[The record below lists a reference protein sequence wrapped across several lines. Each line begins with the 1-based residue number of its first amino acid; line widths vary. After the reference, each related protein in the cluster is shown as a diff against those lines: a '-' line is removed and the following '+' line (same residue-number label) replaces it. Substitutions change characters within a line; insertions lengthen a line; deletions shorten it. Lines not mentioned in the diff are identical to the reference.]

1 MKMALAFLVEEHYR
15 HDGMPLDV
23 VRQLDAWGHHV
34 DIVRPGSSLIE
45 LSDLIR
51 AGSHDAWVLKTVS
64 GGPGLSMLEA
74 AAALGLTTINDA
86 RAIRSVRDKAV
97 AAVIARAHGLPMPV
111 TYFAAVPEL
120 LSSIPAD
127 AYPLVVKPA
136 DGSSGRAVHLVS
148 TPEEL
153 ARLGAELVN
162 EGPLLAQVYVPN
174 AGRDL
179 KVYSVSGELH
189 ATVRRSPL
197 HPEYSVRESRVPL
210 PSGTAALMH
219 RIGEAFGLDLFGVD
233 IIEGP
238 DGPMVVDIN
247 DFPSFRC
254 VPDGVAR
261 VARAVLDLAAAGGVG
276 AAVAKNVA
284 TIQTAAAR
292 TSLRSR
298 AEAAAP
304 AHAGTGAIVD
314 AASPAYA
321 G

>member
-1 MKMALAFLVEEHYR
+1 MKLAFLVEEHYR

-34 DIVRPGSSLIE
+34 DVVRPGNSLIE

-51 AGSHDAWVLKTVS
+51 AGTHDAWVLKTVS
-64 GGPGLSMLEA
+64 GGPGLSILEA

-86 RAIRSVRDKAV
+86 RSIRSVRDKAV
-97 AAVIARAHGLPMPV
+97 AAVIAQAHGLPMPI

-120 LSSIPAD
+120 LTQIPAER
-127 AYPLVVKPA
+127 YPLVVKPA
-136 DGSSGRAVHLVS
+136 GGSSGRSVHLVGS
-148 TPEEL
+148 PAQL
-153 ARLGAELVN
+153 VRLGAELSG

-174 AGRDL
+174 TGVDL
-179 KVYSVSGELH
+179 KVYSVAGDLH

-197 HPEYSVRESRVPL
+197 HPEQPVRESRVPL

-219 RIGEAFGLDLFGVD
+219 RIGAVFGLDLFGVD

-238 DGPMVVDIN
+238 DGPMIVDIN

-261 VARAVLDLAAAGGVG
+261 VSRAVLDLAATGAGRTPLRMRNVVASPRSG
-276 AAVAKNVA
+276 AAPVVD
-284 TIQTAAAR
+284 
-292 TSLRSR
+292 
-298 AEAAAP
+298 AAP
-304 AHAGTGAIVD
+304 ARIAAGPIVD
-314 AASPAYA
+314 AAPPAYV

>member
-1 MKMALAFLVEEHYR
+1 MKLAFLVEEHYR

-34 DIVRPGSSLIE
+34 DVVRPGSSLIE
-45 LSDLIR
+45 MSDLIR

-64 GGPGLSMLEA
+64 GGPGLSILEA
-74 AAALGLTTINDA
+74 AAALGLPTINDA
-86 RAIRSVRDKAV
+86 RSIRAVRDKAV
-97 AAVIARAHGLPMPV
+97 AAVIARAHGLPMPI

-120 LSSIPAD
+120 LTQIPAD
-127 AYPLVVKPA
+127 RYPLVVKPA
-136 DGSSGRAVHLVS
+136 GGSSGRAVHLVAS
-148 TPEEL
+148 PAQL
-153 ARLGAELVN
+153 VRLGAELAG

-174 AGRDL
+174 TGVDL
-179 KVYSVSGELH
+179 KVYSVAGDLH

-197 HPEYSVRESRVPL
+197 HPQQAVRESRVPL

-219 RIGEAFGLDLFGVD
+219 RIGAVFGLDLFGVD

-261 VARAVLDLAAAGGVG
+261 VARAVLDLAATAGGRTLPRPRPVITSPRSG
-276 AAVAKNVA
+276 GIPAVDTSSTRAAVG
-284 TIQTAAAR
+284 
-292 TSLRSR
+292 
-298 AEAAAP
+298 P
-304 AHAGTGAIVD
+304 IVD
-314 AASPAYA
+314 SAPPAYV